1 MDRSDDHGRAATAVS
16 PSGLALAA
24 FGAAVV
30 LLITAAVLGGL
41 GIGGTVGP
49 DAPTGDPATPTGT
62 SNPGAQ
68 SDPAGEDGPGAGDPA
83 TATPSDEDADTAT
96 PGDGGETA
104 GATATP
110 TGTPDSDVEPTDE
123 GSDGDEGSDRG
134 EESRDGSDGRESG
147 GGGSGA
153 DTGSNSGS
161 DPVDGSD
168 DGTDEGAAH
177 FVIRVQ
183 EVEECGQRCRDVTAA
198 VENDG
203 TATAENVTVDARVL
217 AAGDELWRGAADVGT
232 LPAGETATRTERV
245 TIGVFDAAK
254 IQANGGYV
262 TIELTVRW
270 DGGEDTVTE
279 RRHVA

>member
-1 MDRSDDHGRAATAVS
+1 
-16 PSGLALAA
+16 
-24 FGAAVV
+24 
-30 LLITAAVLGGL
+30 
-41 GIGGTVGP
+41 
-49 DAPTGDPATPTGT
+49 
-62 SNPGAQ
+62 
-68 SDPAGEDGPGAGDPA
+68 
-83 TATPSDEDADTAT
+83 
-96 PGDGGETA
+96 
-104 GATATP
+104 
-110 TGTPDSDVEPTDE
+110 
-123 GSDGDEGSDRG
+123 
-134 EESRDGSDGRESG
+134 
-147 GGGSGA
+147 
-153 DTGSNSGS
+153 
-161 DPVDGSD
+161 
-168 DGTDEGAAH
+168 
-177 FVIRVQ
+177 VIRVQ
-183 EVEECGQRCRDVTAA
+183 EVETCGQRCRDVTAA